1 MASQIFNRHPELTFR
16 STVQLGKER
25 AVINKEKLLHWFLD
39 LTAYVHDE
47 IKAERILLD
56 PTRLYNADETGLSL
70 CPNKNSKVVGSKGA
84 PVVYHFGNSD
94 KTQMTVMAA
103 ASASGHFIPPMII
116 YPGQRFSY
124 NPLDGFEEAAF
135 GRSENGWMDSE
146 VFIGWLKNVF
156 IPAVN
161 AWMVK
166 KPLILFID
174 GHKTHVTME
183 ASDACIENGIELYC
197 LLEHSSHII
206 QPLDLRFF
214 GSLKSAW
221 RQSVRDW
228 QAQHIGEFVTKQTF
242 ARVLKPAWDA
252 SATVDAAVKG
262 FRDAGLFPFNSSAVV
277 DSVKLDRSQLFSSK
291 LSSSGNCVDLS
302 TSNISQSIRLPAEPT
317 ISSPSVSST
326 ALNQPVPSTIPTS
339 SVPPSAPTPSVP
351 STAPT
356 PPVPSRAPNLPAPS
370 TAPTPPVPP
379 TDFSDVVANVT
390 SSDPHAATV
399 GLTEVDSQVT
409 DRTTSPMTS
418 GNPRSND
425 SNTHSPFSKFLS
437 IPKPKTN

>member
-1 MASQIFNRHPELTFR
+1 M
-16 STVQLGKER
+16 
-25 AVINKEKLLHWFLD
+25 
-39 LTAYVHDE
+39 
-47 IKAERILLD
+47 
-56 PTRLYNADETGLSL
+56 
-70 CPNKNSKVVGSKGA
+70 
-84 PVVYHFGNSD
+84 
-94 KTQMTVMAA
+94 
-103 ASASGHFIPPMII
+103 
-116 YPGQRFSY
+116 
-124 NPLDGFEEAAF
+124 
-135 GRSENGWMDSE
+135 
-146 VFIGWLKNVF
+146 
-156 IPAVN
+156 PAVN
-161 AWMVK
+161 ARMVK

-262 FRDAGLFPFNSSAVV
+262 FRDAGLFPFNSSAVD
-277 DSVKLDRSQLFSSK
+277 DSVKLDPSQLFSSK

-317 ISSPSVSST
+317 IPSPPVPST
-326 ALNQPVPSTIPTS
+326 ALNQPVPSTTPTL
-339 SVPPSAPTPSVP
+339 SVPPSAPTP
-351 STAPT
+351 
-356 PPVPSRAPNLPAPS
+356 PVLSRAPTLPALS

-409 DRTTSPMTS
+409 DRATSPKTS
-418 GNPRSND
+418 GNHRSND

-437 IPKPKTN
+437 IPKPKTDKPKAKRMIMPKAITGSTYRSLLQEKREKQAKEEQEKLERKKAREEKKLKKEEELRAKRELQAKKREEREKKKREAIEIRKNTSRGRRKNIERYRSFV

>member
-1 MASQIFNRHPELTFR
+1 MASRIFNRHPELTFR
-16 STVQLGKER
+16 TTVQLGKER
-25 AVINKEKLLHWFLD
+25 AVINKEKLLHWFSD

-47 IKAERILLD
+47 IKDERILLD
-56 PTRLYNADETGLSL
+56 PTRLYNADETGFSL

-161 AWMVK
+161 ARMVK

-183 ASDACIENGIELYC
+183 ASDACIGNGIELYC

-206 QPLDLRFF
+206 QPLD
-214 GSLKSAW
+214 
-221 RQSVRDW
+221 
-228 QAQHIGEFVTKQTF
+228 
-242 ARVLKPAWDA
+242 
-252 SATVDAAVKG
+252 
-262 FRDAGLFPFNSSAVV
+262 
-277 DSVKLDRSQLFSSK
+277 
-291 LSSSGNCVDLS
+291 
-302 TSNISQSIRLPAEPT
+302 
-317 ISSPSVSST
+317 
-326 ALNQPVPSTIPTS
+326 
-339 SVPPSAPTPSVP
+339 
-351 STAPT
+351 
-356 PPVPSRAPNLPAPS
+356 
-370 TAPTPPVPP
+370 
-379 TDFSDVVANVT
+379 
-390 SSDPHAATV
+390 
-399 GLTEVDSQVT
+399 
-409 DRTTSPMTS
+409 
-418 GNPRSND
+418 
-425 SNTHSPFSKFLS
+425 
-437 IPKPKTN
+437 